1 MAKLSE
7 IYKVGMSADDIP
19 KVSYNNNG
27 GGDSAP
33 ASYSPGKKL
42 SQYYTVGMSAPEA
55 KPVTIPKLT
64 QTAQPTQTEPTKL
77 SFRLTNPLN
86 IGSSFSTL
94 TATGGNTLLRKE
106 MENAE
111 FKRKSEEARQ
121 KELEA
126 FDRADTSNVVYSSP
140 TAKLTQNKLDMW
152 LDPSY
157 EMSSDEKK
165 EAKKYLSDIT
175 KEIGQLERKRFVN
188 PISSEETQRLSE
200 LNNTA
205 SILSSKTS
213 GLKQFITGLS
223 ESMPLASAERKAQR
237 KVYNA
242 LSKDNETLNKTLNNY
257 LDTQEKS
264 IDIAK
269 DSGAYTAGHALGK
282 IGQYYALNASG
293 ILEPLNNAISGWFS
307 PRLSTALASGASK
320 LGMSETAINSALALG
335 EKLGASLGNVLSDEV
350 ADILL
355 DTLPEMAENI
365 HDGMS
370 ADEVKKAVLKNLGI
384 NMAYNVAGEALPSV
398 VKSIKG
404 KLGCSQEAA
413 EQIAKNADEISDAV
427 AKETTGEAP
436 KAKAQKTKAVPE
448 VTPVAKETVS
458 PTFADDVAKIRK
470 ALGDDV
476 NKARDWSNQYAINF
490 KDSLETLK
498 KAPSIQNYNN
508 AVKALDAY
516 EVNLPEGVSVNTSL
530 RESLDNLKAQFNN
543 ATSVDLTAQTV
554 KQTNTPIEEL
564 KAVQK
569 PVANELPQATKEV
582 VQEELP
588 TLKSVSS
595 KKILSDNAFASN
607 INSLKHSFDGKVKY
621 IKDTENEYA
630 KAFKEALDNF
640 SSKPT
645 KASYN
650 KAINALDNY
659 VKNSG
664 TAWKKNYNGEWYE
677 KTFDDKSIRSTL
689 EEIGTKYNLNNN
701 GLPKLSEANQK
712 NLIMAEDIGL
722 RKGADDLME
731 DVAKNASDTTAVAD
745 DVVKASG
752 YAEPENATKFT
763 AEYNERGM
771 SKHVVGEETPMRV
784 KDVSGE
790 VKKMFKD
797 EPDAYQVLKN
807 KDTKALA
814 DEIYKSADKPI
825 QIGDRIYSGNAETK
839 FRSLLAEKN
848 PASLPLGHQL
858 AKDYSKTGNHEMA
871 ALIYRDMGKALTEA
885 GQFSQAS
892 IINMM
897 KNDPLTALQYAQR
910 QLKDLNEEGAKRF
923 GKKWKDFALTDDE
936 IKAFDSIAPGNEEA
950 IKALYDQ
957 IGARLA
963 KDYPTTF
970 MEKLLEARKV
980 AMLFNVRTNV
990 RNFGA
995 NVPTL
1000 GLRWMSDRVEALGQN
1015 IAHLIDPNF
1024 KVTQAVTGS
1033 GLNGRKL
1040 AKEVFE
1046 SSRVQ
1051 DLLNAD
1057 VGKYELPSIK
1067 NNLMK
1072 DRQMFKGTAA
1082 AKWFDKFSGDAIN
1095 KLAKFLDEKNII
1107 KNDVNVKGGIQAL
1120 NSKLYGKD
1128 NVQSVLET
1136 IRNTTYKALDLGDR
1150 PFVKENFIERLG
1162 SYINAQGIKSIDDV
1176 PEEAIQTAW
1185 EEAMK
1190 ATYKD
1195 DSWAVHML
1203 RGIKKSIE
1211 KVPGVGKP
1219 VSQAVIPFLQAP
1231 GNIAARM
1238 VDYSPIRGTKGIA
1251 DIIMGAKSKNEEVVR
1266 RGIEEVAKGLTGT
1279 GMILFGMRLKE
1290 SGLITGDYSEDKDEK
1305 NFQKQNGFKPW
1316 ALHIGDKYFTY
1327 DWAQPFAQ
1335 NLMVGTLIQ
1344 EAIENSDKEDASVL
1358 RAIGYEGPK
1367 AAVNSWFNAS
1377 PLQGLADLMKGSGY
1391 SSKPDIA
1398 QNLIDVGVGDFTGA
1412 LIPSLVNAVAK
1423 TEDTTQRNAYDPSSL
1438 LNTFV
1443 NQQKSKIPRLSETL
1457 PAKYDTWGNRINYAD
1472 STGEAFAQRFLVPGD
1487 YGTEKNDRI
1496 NDEINR
1502 LFKSTNDN
1510 AVFPQTAPNKV
1521 GDTTLNN
1528 TQVSDYQRD
1537 MGKRSRTLVE
1547 TLVKTDLY
1555 KNLDD
1560 ASRVELLKNLYG
1572 ASKLITERDMFKK
1585 PVSDNSS
1592 YKKLIEAYD
1601 NGGTKGMIDYLA
1613 DTQQIKQFK
1622 KEAGALRPDG
1632 SEKSL
1637 DKQELAVYL
1646 NSQGYSLDEINEWI
1660 EKGNFGKPYT
1670 QSEFNNVISKSRS
1683 WK

>member
-7 IYKVGMSADDIP
+7 TFTYGGGSNTAPSLIPQLTKQNTPLKLSETFSDNDSSSNSKPKLSEIFSYDIDTGIKDRPALNPNPSQIPVITSNYGVDYKLDIP
-19 KVSYNNNG
+19 KSKQNILQKAASLVG
-27 GGDSAP
+27 LSASP
-33 ASYSPGKKL
+33 STTALDAMNRAKAEEKRRSQLATFDRDDTSEVLYSTP
-42 SQYYTVGMSAPEA
+42 
-55 KPVTIPKLT
+55 
-64 QTAQPTQTEPTKL
+64 
-77 SFRLTNPLN
+77 
-86 IGSSFSTL
+86 
-94 TATGGNTLLRKE
+94 TATVTRK
-106 MENAE
+106 
-111 FKRKSEEARQ
+111 
-121 KELEA
+121 
-126 FDRADTSNVVYSSP
+126 
-140 TAKLTQNKLDMW
+140 KLDMW

-157 EMSSDEKK
+157 EMSD
-165 EAKKYLSDIT
+165 A
-175 KEIGQLERKRFVN
+175 ERKQAKEYYNAKMKEVRKRGIEN
-188 PISSEETQRLSE
+188 MWTGKNGYSSPEEEQE
-200 LNNTA
+200 LWLLGT
-205 SILSSKTS
+205 KTS
-213 GLKQFITGLS
+213 KAKQFAYGFFN
-223 ESMPLASAERKAQR
+223 EMPLAKTGQNVVANYVDKKTGTNEASDYLNKANKSFEDEGAY
-237 KVYNA
+237 KVGKA
-242 LSKDNETLNKTLNNY
+242 ASKMTQYATLNKSGL
-257 LDTQEKS
+257 LDPITN
-264 IDIAK
+264 
-269 DSGAYTAGHALGK
+269 GLGNALIPK
-282 IGQYYALNASG
+282 
-293 ILEPLNNAISGWFS
+293 
-307 PRLSTALASGASK
+307 
-320 LGMSETAINSALALG
+320 LG
-335 EKLGASLGNVLSDEV
+335 EKLGGAIAGILSDEV
-350 ADILL
+350 ADIAL
-355 DTLPEMAENI
+355 DTVPEMVENI
-365 HDGMS
+365 RNGMS
-370 ADEVKKAVLKNLGI
+370 ADEVRNEVFKNLGI
-384 NMAYNVAGEALPSV
+384 NLAYNVGGEAIPQV
-398 VKSIKG
+398 VKAIKNNFG
-404 KLGCSQEAA
+404 KNITEETA
-413 EQIAKNADEISDAV
+413 EQIVKNANEIADTVTKEAV
-427 AKETTGEAP
+427 ETA
-436 KAKAQKTKAVPE
+436 
-448 VTPVAKETVS
+448 
-458 PTFADDVAKIRK
+458 
-470 ALGDDV
+470 
-476 NKARDWSNQYAINF
+476 N
-490 KDSLETLK
+490 
-498 KAPSIQNYNN
+498 
-508 AVKALDAY
+508 
-516 EVNLPEGVSVNTSL
+516 
-530 RESLDNLKAQFNN
+530 
-543 ATSVDLTAQTV
+543 
-554 KQTNTPIEEL
+554 QTN
-564 KAVQK
+564 A
-569 PVANELPQATKEV
+569 
-582 VQEELP
+582 
-588 TLKSVSS
+588 
-595 KKILSDNAFASN
+595 
-607 INSLKHSFDGKVKY
+607 G
-621 IKDTENEYA
+621 
-630 KAFKEALDNF
+630 
-640 SSKPT
+640 
-645 KASYN
+645 
-650 KAINALDNY
+650 
-659 VKNSG
+659 
-664 TAWKKNYNGEWYE
+664 
-677 KTFDDKSIRSTL
+677 
-689 EEIGTKYNLNNN
+689 
-701 GLPKLSEANQK
+701 K
-712 NLIMAEDIGL
+712 NLIMAEDTGL
-722 RKGADDLME
+722 RKNTVDNVVDE
-731 DVAKNASDTTAVAD
+731 VKAVPD
-745 DVVKASG
+745 NVVKASG
-752 YAEPENATKFT
+752 YEQPAEDATKLT

-771 SKHVVGEETPMRV
+771 SKHIVGEETPMKV
-784 KDVSGE
+784 ADVSDE
-790 VKKMFKD
+790 VKKMFKN

-814 DEIYKSADKPI
+814 DEVYKSADKPI
-825 QIGDRIYSGNAETK
+825 QIGEKVYTGNAESK
-839 FRSLLAEKN
+839 FRSMLADKN
-848 PASLPLGHQL
+848 PAALPLGHQI
-858 AKDYSKTGNHEMA
+858 AKDYSKAGNHEMA
-871 ALIYRDMGKALTEA
+871 SLIYRDMGQALTEA
-885 GQFSQAS
+885 GQFTQAS

-897 KNDPLTALQYAQR
+897 KNDPLTAMQYAER
-910 QLKDLNEEGAKRF
+910 ELRNLNEEGAKRF
-923 GKKWKDFALTDDE
+923 GKKWKDFSLTEDE
-936 IKAFDSIAPGNEEA
+936 IKAFNNIKEGDEEA

-957 IGARLA
+957 IGQRIA

-970 MEKLLEARKV
+970 MEKLLEGRKV

-1015 IAHLIDPNF
+1015 IAHLINPKF
-1024 KVTQAVTGS
+1024 KVTQSVMGS
-1033 GLNGRKL
+1033 GVNGRRL

-1051 DLLNAD
+1051 DLLNAN

-1136 IRNTTYKALDLGDR
+1136 IRNTTYKALDLGDQ

-1211 KVPGVGKP
+1211 KAPGIGKP

-1251 DIIMGAKSKNEEVVR
+1251 DIIKGATSKNEEVVR

-1305 NFQKQNGFKPW
+1305 NFQKQSGFRPW

-1335 NLMVGTLIQ
+1335 NLMVGTLLQ
-1344 EAIENSDKEDASVL
+1344 EAIDNSDKADDEIMKYVDA
-1358 RAIGYEGPK
+1358 GYKGTK

-1412 LIPSLVNAVAK
+1412 LIPSSVNAVAK
-1423 TEDTTQRNAYDPSSL
+1423 TNDVTQRNAYDPSSPI
-1438 LNTFV
+1438 LNTFI
-1443 NQQKSKIPRLSETL
+1443 NQQKSKIPGLSETL

-1472 STGEAFAQRFLVPGD
+1472 STGEAFAQRFLIPGD

-1502 LFKSTNDN
+1502 LYQSTNNN

-1537 MGKRSRTLVE
+1537 MGKRSRALVE
-1547 TLVKTDLY
+1547 TLVKTDMY
-1555 KNLDD
+1555 KHLDD
-1560 ASRVELLKNLYG
+1560 ESRAELLSQLYG
-1572 ASKLITERDMFKK
+1572 ASKLITERNLFKK
-1585 PVSDNSS
+1585 EVSDNSS
-1592 YKKLIEAYD
+1592 YKKLINAYD
-1601 NGGTKGMIDYLA
+1601 EGGTQGMIDYLA
-1613 DTQQIKQFK
+1613 DVQQIKQFK
-1622 KEAGALRPDG
+1622 KEAGQLRPDG

-1646 NSQGYSLDEINEWI
+1646 NSQGYSLEEINEWI

>member
-33 ASYSPGKKL
+33 ASYVPEKKL
-42 SQYYTVGMSAPEA
+42 SEYYTVGMSAPEA
-55 KPVTIPKLT
+55 KPVAIPKLT
-64 QTAQPTQTEPTKL
+64 QTAQPAPTQTEPTKV

-86 IGSSFSTL
+86 IGTSFSTL

-165 EAKKYLSDIT
+165 EAKKYLSDMT

-188 PISSEETQRLSE
+188 PISTEETQRLSE
-200 LNNTA
+200 LNNAA

-307 PRLSTALASGASK
+307 PRLSTALASAASK
-320 LGMSETAINSALALG
+320 LGMSETAINSALTLG

-413 EQIAKNADEISDAV
+413 EQIAKNADDISDAV
-427 AKETTGEAP
+427 AKEATGKAP
-436 KAKAQKTKAVPE
+436 KAKAQKAKAVPE
-448 VTPVAKETVS
+448 VAPVAKETVS

-470 ALGDDV
+470 TLGDDV
-476 NKARDWSNQYAINF
+476 NKARDWSNQSAIDF

-498 KAPSIQNYNN
+498 KTPTIQNYDN

-516 EVNLPEGVSVNTSL
+516 EANLPEGVSVNTSL

-543 ATSVDLTAQTV
+543 ATAVDLQPLKAQTA
-554 KQTNTPIEEL
+554 NTPTQEL
-564 KAVQK
+564 PSVQK
-569 PVANELPQATKEV
+569 PK
-582 VQEELP
+582 
-588 TLKSVSS
+588 
-595 KKILSDNAFASN
+595 
-607 INSLKHSFDGKVKY
+607 
-621 IKDTENEYA
+621 A
-630 KAFKEALDNF
+630 K
-640 SSKPT
+640 
-645 KASYN
+645 
-650 KAINALDNY
+650 
-659 VKNSG
+659 
-664 TAWKKNYNGEWYE
+664 KKNVV
-677 KTFDDKSIRSTL
+677 
-689 EEIGTKYNLNNN
+689 
-701 GLPKLSEANQK
+701 
-712 NLIMAEDIGL
+712 MAEDTGL
-722 RKGADDLME
+722 RNSAEDLAE
-731 DVAKNASDTTAVAD
+731 DVAKNVPDATDT
-745 DVVKASG
+745 VKASG
-752 YAEPENATKFT
+752 YAEPAGDATKLT
-763 AEYNERGM
+763 AEYNERGL
-771 SKHVVGEETPMRV
+771 SKHIVGEETPMKV
-784 KDVSGE
+784 KDVSDE

-814 DEIYKSADKPI
+814 DEVYKSADKPI
-825 QIGDRIYSGNAETK
+825 QIGEKVYTGNAEAK
-839 FRSLLAEKN
+839 FRGMLADKN
-848 PASLPLGHQL
+848 PAALPLGHQL
-858 AKDYSKTGNHEMA
+858 AKDYSKAGDHEMA

-885 GQFSQAS
+885 GQFTQAS

-897 KNDPLTALQYAQR
+897 KNDPLTALQYAER
-910 QLKDLNEEGAKRF
+910 QLKDLNEEGAKQF
-923 GKKWKDFALTDDE
+923 GKKWKNFSLTEDE
-936 IKAFDSIAPGNEEA
+936 IKAFNNIAPGDDKA
-950 IKALYDQ
+950 IKELFDK
-957 IGARLA
+957 IGQRIA
-963 KDYPTTF
+963 KDYPTSF
-970 MEKLLEARKV
+970 MDKLLEARKV

-1015 IAHLIDPNF
+1015 IAHLINPNF

-1033 GLNGRKL
+1033 GINGRKM
-1040 AKEVFE
+1040 AKEIFE

-1051 DLLNAD
+1051 DLLDAD

-1072 DRQMFKGTAA
+1072 DRQMFKGTRVE
-1082 AKWFDKFSGDAIN
+1082 KWIN
-1095 KLAKFLDEKNII
+1095 KMTNGAIEK
-1107 KNDVNVKGGIQAL
+1107 V
-1120 NSKLYGKD
+1120 NSKLFGKEG
-1128 NVQSVLET
+1128 VESGLET
-1136 IRNTTYKALDLGDR
+1136 IRNATYKALDMGDK

-1162 SYINAQGIKSIDDV
+1162 SYIRAQGIKNINDV
-1176 PEEAIQTAW
+1176 PNEAIETAW

-1195 DSWAVHML
+1195 DSWAVQAL
-1203 RGIKKSIE
+1203 RGFKKNFLERI
-1211 KVPGVGKP
+1211 PYAGKP
-1219 VSQAVIPFLQAP
+1219 VSQAVSPFLQAP

-1238 VDYSPIRGTKGIA
+1238 VDYSPVRGSKGVV
-1251 DIIMGAKSKNEEVVR
+1251 DIIAGAIKKDENAVR
-1266 RGIEEVAKGLTGT
+1266 KGIEETAKGLTGT
-1279 GMILFGMRLKE
+1279 GVILLGMRLKE

-1316 ALHIGDKYFTY
+1316 ALHIGDKYLTY

-1335 NLMVGTLIQ
+1335 NLMVGTLVQ
-1344 EAIENSDKEDASVL
+1344 EAIENSDKEDSSVL
-1358 RAIGYEGPK
+1358 KALGYEGPK
-1367 AAVNSWFNAS
+1367 AAVNAWFDAS
-1377 PLQGLADLMKGSGY
+1377 PLQGLAKLMQSSGY
-1391 SSKPDIA
+1391 NGKTDYA

-1438 LNTFV
+1438 INTFV
-1443 NQQKSKIPRLSETL
+1443 NQQKSKIPGLSETL
-1457 PAKYDTWGNRINYAD
+1457 PAKYDTWGNRVNYAD

-1496 NDEINR
+1496 NDEISR
-1502 LFKSTNDN
+1502 LYKSTNN
-1510 AVFPQTAPNKV
+1510 NTVFPQTAPNKV
-1521 GDTTLNN
+1521 GDTKLNN
-1528 TQVSDYQRD
+1528 VQVSDYQRD
-1537 MGKRSRTLVE
+1537 MGKRNRTLVE
-1547 TLVKTDLY
+1547 TFVKSDMY
-1555 KNLDD
+1555 KKLDD
-1560 ASRVELLKNLYG
+1560 ESRAELIGQLYG
-1572 ASKLITERDMFKK
+1572 ASKLITERNLFKK
-1585 PVSDNSS
+1585 AVSDNSS

-1601 NGGTKGMIDYLA
+1601 NDGINGMVNYLNDSA
-1613 DTQQIKQFK
+1613 QMKLFK
-1622 KEAGALRPDG
+1622 KEAGKLRPDG

-1660 EKGNFGKPYT
+1660 EKGNLGKPY
-1670 QSEFNNVISKSRS
+1670 SESDFKDVIRKSNS